1 MRDLLIKDEFRRLGS
16 RAGAS
21 DVKNHVFFKH
31 VSWALLRNCEPP
43 IIPVL
48 TRPPGS
54 STTTSSSKKG
64 NYPDGLG
71 LDNFRSLRDSN
82 SLDLASE
89 IVVEDGSDER
99 NPFHD
104 FETLKIDRS

>member
-1 MRDLLIKDEFRRLGS
+1 MRDLLIKDEFKRLGS

-21 DVKNHVFFKH
+21 DVKNHAFFKN
-31 VSWALLRNCEPP
+31 VQWALLRNCEPP

-54 STTTSSSKKG
+54 SSSSKKVH
-64 NYPDGLG
+64 YPDGLG

-89 IVVEDGSDER
+89 IVVEEGSDENNHFR
-99 NPFHD
+99 D